1 MTYLLSLEALSG
13 VSGSILIAS
22 WIFLLVN
29 ITIRSQCILWSLILR
44 FLYSLASF
52 SCSDE
57 VTTSRSRSTNIGD
70 VHAHTQTKPAT
81 DTKYHKDVTSTRMD
95 NPLISWL
102 QVPQMMENYSGQSA
116 EGISSQFLGIWLFG
130 DVTNLMVAVYGKLP
144 PLVIAIAAYFCLAD
158 AFSIGQCLY
167 CKWLKPR
174 PEGGWGSAP
183 ASDDANQPLLYRKD
197 SDIGFPG
204 SRRRSSASQ
213 AKQNSDFTSAGFP
226 ATKEDEINSKRWF
239 WNIISILSV
248 SLVGAVIWTSA
259 WKARFW

>member
-1 MTYLLSLEALSG
+1 MPSSSANDGELFRTECGRDLIPVFGHLAVWRRYESDGSRLRKIATPCYCNCSFFLSRRCVL
-13 VSGSILIAS
+13 
-22 WIFLLVN
+22 N
-29 ITIRSQCILWSLILR
+29 WSM
-44 FLYSLASF
+44 F
-52 SCSDE
+52 
-57 VTTSRSRSTNIGD
+57 
-70 VHAHTQTKPAT
+70 
-81 DTKYHKDVTSTRMD
+81 
-95 NPLISWL
+95 
-102 QVPQMMENYSGQSA
+102 
-116 EGISSQFLGIWLFG
+116 
-130 DVTNLMVAVYGKLP
+130 
-144 PLVIAIAAYFCLAD
+144 
-158 AFSIGQCLY
+158 
-167 CKWLKPR
+167 
-174 PEGGWGSAP
+174 AP